1 MRPHE
6 VIHEVFHDE
15 ELLAWDWRATLAA
28 DERGIPWLAR
38 QTRRSQST
46 VYAYAYGYRRTP
58 VEWLREAARV
68 LGWKGL

>member
-1 MRPHE
+1 METPE
-6 VIHEVFHDE
+6 LLQDE
-15 ELLAWDWRATLAA
+15 DLLAWDWRATLRN
-28 DERGIPWLAR
+28 DERGQMGGVPWLAR

-46 VYAYAYGYRRTP
+46 VYAYAYGNRRVP